1 MTDDKYSRL
10 MQMNMIS
17 TKSYNTIDKVSIA
30 ENNSETDTIYSKFE
44 VVNDESLRIA
54 NIRLKDFNECS
65 NRIGNDI
72 AEQSY
77 ISNDEKNMLL
87 VILRRKWQL
96 MCLK

>member
-10 MQMNMIS
+10 MQMDIIS
-17 TKSYNTIDKVSIA
+17 TKSYNMVDKASIA
-30 ENNSETDTIYSKFE
+30 ENNSGTDTIYSKFE
-44 VVNDESLRIA
+44 VVDDEQLRIA
-54 NIRLKDFNECS
+54 NISLKNLNECS

-87 VILRRKWQL
+87 VILRRK
-96 MCLK
+96 

>member
-10 MQMNMIS
+10 MQMDMIS

-30 ENNSETDTIYSKFE
+30 ENNSGTDTIYSKFE
-44 VVNDESLRIA
+44 VVDDESFRIA
-54 NIRLKDFNECS
+54 NISLNDLNECS
-65 NRIGNDI
+65 NRIGNYI

-87 VILRRKWQL
+87 VILRRK
-96 MCLK
+96 

>member
-10 MQMNMIS
+10 IQMDTIS
-17 TKSYNTIDKVSIA
+17 TKSYNTIDKASIA
-30 ENNSETDTIYSKFE
+30 ENNSGTDTIYSKFE
-44 VVNDESLRIA
+44 VVDDEQLRIA
-54 NIRLKDFNECS
+54 NISLKDLNECS

-87 VILRRKWQL
+87 VIFRRK
-96 MCLK
+96 